1 MLKVWIKIL
10 LYDQTSASKSAP
22 NCRQQFNMFL
32 STTLATVTTSISF
45 ELACSYARVTSI
57 KSTKRQWVS
66 QSYWV
71 TDKHCQWSDSGP
83 IKMKSADW
91 HLMTFDET
99 RANGI
104 FFRTPSKARHF
115 KIFGLNLMNKT
126 TGWTTFVA
134 ILNWKSSKVYL
145 QGKTVLFIFWMRIKC
160 WILRTVTL
168 RNENLLWKW
177 KYLAVFCFST
187 AELCKT

>member
-1 MLKVWIKIL
+1 MPGSHHSSL
-10 LYDQTSASKSAP
+10 LNDS
-22 NCRQQFNMFL
+22 
-32 STTLATVTTSISF
+32 
-45 ELACSYARVTSI
+45 E
-57 KSTKRQWVS
+57 WVS
-66 QSYWV
+66 HWV

-91 HLMTFDET
+91 YLMTFDET
-99 RANGI
+99 RANGN

-115 KIFGLNLMNKT
+115 NIIGLNLMNKT